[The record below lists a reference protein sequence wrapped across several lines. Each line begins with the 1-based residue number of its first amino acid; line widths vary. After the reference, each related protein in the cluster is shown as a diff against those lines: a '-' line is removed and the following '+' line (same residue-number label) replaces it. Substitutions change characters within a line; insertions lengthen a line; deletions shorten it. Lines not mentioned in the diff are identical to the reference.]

1 MGGILL
7 LHIRKLKLSNTK
19 YLFKAIHIEQDQDV
33 TSRLWNIREHIW
45 KVNGK

>member
-7 LHIRKLKLSNTK
+7 LHIRKLKLRNTK
-19 YLFKAIHIEQDQDV
+19 YLFKAIQIEQRQDV
-33 TSRLWNIREHIW
+33 SSRLRNIREHIW